1 MANCGHDFP
10 LFKAGWPGF
19 INQTNR
25 ERGRAEKT
33 RLAADGYFAK
43 KRRASGDDGFKV
55 DISKDKPCLRF
66 VGGS

>member
-25 ERGRAEKT
+25 ERGRAKT
-33 RLAADGYFAK
+33 RLAANGYCAK
-43 KRRASGDDGFKV
+43 KRRASGENGFKI
-55 DISKDKPCLRF
+55 DISKDKLCLRF
-66 VGGS
+66 VDGS